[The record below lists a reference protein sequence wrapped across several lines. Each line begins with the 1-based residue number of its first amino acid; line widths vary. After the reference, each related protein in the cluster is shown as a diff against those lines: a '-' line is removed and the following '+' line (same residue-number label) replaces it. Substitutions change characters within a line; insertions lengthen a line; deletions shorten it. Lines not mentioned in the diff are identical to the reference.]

1 MESAGGEARPVMLPP
16 VQELAGQLGAA
27 DDVPARYIARTGAGN
42 DDRKATVTAPVPT
55 IDLARLCQPGG
66 DGEASEAP
74 AGALADTLQSWGLF
88 LVTNHGME
96 ASLMD
101 AMMDASREF
110 FRQPLQEKQ
119 KHSNMIDGK
128 HFQLE
133 GYRNDWVPSEKQV
146 LHWTDLWPTCLR
158 DVLNDFTTKCTRVKD
173 CLLPEMA
180 KLLELDDDYFID
192 QFGGKADAYARFSYY
207 PPCTRP
213 DLALGLKPHSD
224 CSFVTLLMVDN
235 SVGGLQVLQDGVWYD
250 VPTRPHTLLINL
262 GDQIEIMSNGIF
274 KGPVHRVVTNAEK
287 ERLSVALFYSIDPER
302 EIWPAD
308 KLIDENHPALY
319 KKVKIKEYIAGLYE
333 HVARGEMVIETA
345 KI

>member
-1 MESAGGEARPVMLPP
+1 MEGAGEEARPVLLPP

-27 DDVPARYIARTGAGN
+27 ADVPARYVARAGAGN
-42 DDRKATVTAPVPT
+42 DDDRKATETALVPA

-66 DGEASEAP
+66 DGGAADEASKLR
-74 AGALADTLQSWGLF
+74 LALQSWGLF

-110 FRQPLQEKQ
+110 FRQPLQERQ

-128 HFQLE
+128 HFQIE
-133 GYRNDWVPSEKQV
+133 GYGNDWAPSESEEQV
-146 LHWTDLWPTCLR
+146 LDWTDRLYLKVEPQEDRKLDLWPTCLR
-158 DVLNDFTTKCTRVKD
+158 DVLHEFTTGCTRVKD

-180 KLLELDDDYFID
+180 KLLELDDGYFID
-192 QFGGKADAYARFSYY
+192 QFGGKADAYA
-207 PPCTRP
+207 
-213 DLALGLKPHSD
+213 
-224 CSFVTLLMVDN
+224 
-235 SVGGLQVLQDGVWYD
+235 SVGGLQVLRDGVWYD

-274 KGPVHRVVTNAEK
+274 KSPVHRVVTNAEK

-302 EIWPAD
+302 EIQPAD